1 MLVGLELII
10 RFFFF
15 CELELC
21 LDIWQGFFK
30 IFQVFWFLV
39 DLLKLKKNIFI
50 IQFVDTN
57 DCIEDND
64 AY

>member
-15 CELELC
+15 CEVGLC

-30 IFQVFWFLV
+30 IFQVSLFLV
-39 DLLKLKKNIFI
+39 NLLKLKKNIFI
-50 IQFVDTN
+50 IRFVEMN